1 LEVSIDDQAKEREMS
16 LRRAKPNNDGV
27 PTGLA
32 GRVATV
38 TTFVPGGPRRGEV
51 VVQVRGGGETY
62 MAVSDGPVAVGCEVL
77 VVEDQGGRTLFVA
90 PL

>member
-1 LEVSIDDQAKEREMS
+1 VVDDQAKEREMS
-16 LRRAKPNNDGV
+16 LRRAKPDNDGV
-27 PTGLA
+27 LA
-32 GRVATV
+32 GKVAMV
-38 TTFVPGGPRRGEV
+38 TTLVPGGPVRGEV

-77 VVEDQGGRTLFVA
+77 VVEDRGGRTLFVS